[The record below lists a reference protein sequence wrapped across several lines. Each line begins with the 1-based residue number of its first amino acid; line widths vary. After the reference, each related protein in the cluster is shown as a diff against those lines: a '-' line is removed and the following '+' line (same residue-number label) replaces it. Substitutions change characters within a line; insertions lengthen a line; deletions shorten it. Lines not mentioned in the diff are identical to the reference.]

1 MKNGIPSDLQ
11 ALLAQI
17 DAEQFDY
24 ADRQRNI
31 ESMQGWIDRG
41 DFDMAQHSAKTVIG
55 RQRQLQQAAQLGLP
69 GDLQAMLAQIDAEQ
83 FDYADRQRNIES
95 MQGWIDRGDFDM
107 ARHAAKTVI
116 ERQRQL
122 QQAAQR
128 GLPGDLQAMLAQI
141 DTERFDYADRP
152 RNIESMQG
160 WIDRGDFDMARHSA
174 KTVIERQ
181 RQLQQAAQRG
191 LPGDLQ
197 AMFAQIDTERFDYAD
212 RQRNIESMQG
222 WIDRGDFDM
231 ARHAAKTVIERQHQ
245 LQQAAQRGL
254 PGDLQAMLAQIDTE
268 RFDYADRQRNIESMQ
283 GWIDRGDFD
292 MARHAAKT
300 VIERQQNLRSANTS
314 DEMKP

>member
-1 MKNGIPSDLQ
+1 
-11 ALLAQI
+11 
-17 DAEQFDY
+17 
-24 ADRQRNI
+24 
-31 ESMQGWIDRG
+31 
-41 DFDMAQHSAKTVIG
+41 
-55 RQRQLQQAAQLGLP
+55 
-69 GDLQAMLAQIDAEQ
+69 
-83 FDYADRQRNIES
+83 
-95 MQGWIDRGDFDM
+95 
-107 ARHAAKTVI
+107 VI

-128 GLPGDLQAMLAQI
+128 GLPGDLQAML
-141 DTERFDYADRP
+141 
-152 RNIESMQG
+152 
-160 WIDRGDFDMARHSA
+160 
-174 KTVIERQ
+174 
-181 RQLQQAAQRG
+181 
-191 LPGDLQ
+191 
-197 AMFAQIDTERFDYAD
+197 AQIDTERFDYAD